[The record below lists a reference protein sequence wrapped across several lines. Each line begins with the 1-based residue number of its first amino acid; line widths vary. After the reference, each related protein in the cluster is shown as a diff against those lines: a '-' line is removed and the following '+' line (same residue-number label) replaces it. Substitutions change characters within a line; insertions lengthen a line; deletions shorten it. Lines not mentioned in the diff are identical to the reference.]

1 MQNHSVQTLVLEICK
16 LIRFEIEVVGKARR
30 ACLPPATSTTKLLES
45 HHAGTAEGNSSLLE
59 EQLLPATHA
68 EMGTAATYPALFPAR
83 SSQDFLI
90 TAVYA
95 WPFALRVSKQRNSS
109 QERKSGSAGAQEQ
122 DTSTSQTLIE
132 PPGFRKERCHH
143 GPHGGEES
151 SSCVHPPLRS
161 LR

>member
-30 ACLPPATSTTKLLES
+30 ACLPPAT
-45 HHAGTAEGNSSLLE
+45 SLLE

-109 QERKSGSAGAQEQ
+109 RERKSGSAGAQEQ

-132 PPGFRKERCHH
+132 PPGFRKERRHH